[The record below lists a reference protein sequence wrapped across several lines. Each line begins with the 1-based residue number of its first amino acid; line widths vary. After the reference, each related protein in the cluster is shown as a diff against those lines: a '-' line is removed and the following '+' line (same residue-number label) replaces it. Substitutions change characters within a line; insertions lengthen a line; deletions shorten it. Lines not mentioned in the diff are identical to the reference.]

1 MAKKKRTRNNGRRY
15 ESSEWVEFILDGVA
29 ESEEAEDVDVEITP
43 ALAKEVERYKEAVD
57 NAVESCSRSFPPA
70 EDIVVGDEE
79 YLDIYHTLT
88 GAGVGIWDGRWD
100 HYYPT
105 ADWEALSNC
114 YEAKLGKFADS
125 TGGGSLE
132 DAMREAVYEA
142 KEGNPGIPPSATETR
157 KLKNK
162 LLR

>member
-1 MAKKKRTRNNGRRY
+1 MAKKKRKRNQGRRY

-29 ESEEAEDVDVEITP
+29 ESEEFEGEVEITP
-43 ALAKEVERYKEAVD
+43 ALEKEVERYKKAVD
-57 NAVESCSRSFPPA
+57 DAVESCSRSFPPA

-142 KEGNPGIPPSATETR
+142 KEGNPVTPPSETETR

>member
-1 MAKKKRTRNNGRRY
+1 MAKKKRKGNNGRRY

-29 ESEEAEDVDVEITP
+29 ESEEFEGEVEITP
-43 ALAKEVERYKEAVD
+43 ALEKEVERYKKEVD
-57 NAVESCSRSFPPA
+57 DAVESCSRSFPPA

-132 DAMREAVYEA
+132 DAMRDAVYVA
-142 KEGNPGIPPSATETR
+142 KEGNPGTPPSATETR